1 MKTDDNVYRDI
12 EEMEKTIEHVT
23 PSLNNHKNARD
34 LWKYACAILFS
45 ICMILECVNVVLT
58 SNCKNIKYSNE
69 QNNSIMRD
77 MINELGPRMLPS
89 TSSVLSE
96 NISTPNTT
104 LCSEM
109 RQFPLPNSDKIISV
123 CTFEGKVRMDI
134 RQYINNK
141 PTIKGIY
148 FTFSEYVGV
157 THIIHYVR
165 GEMLR
170 QSRLLRTRV

>member
-1 MKTDDNVYRDI
+1 MI
-12 EEMEKTIEHVT
+12 GHVT
-23 PSLNNHKNARD
+23 PSLNNHKTYKD
-34 LWKYACAILFS
+34 LWKYTCAILFS
-45 ICMILECVNVVLT
+45 IFMILECVNVILT
-58 SNCKNIKYSNE
+58 TNCKDLKQRNEANDSLLKEMIPKMMPIQPSESEDIYS
-69 QNNSIMRD
+69 R
-77 MINELGPRMLPS
+77 
-89 TSSVLSE
+89 
-96 NISTPNTT
+96 NIS

-109 RQFPLPNSDKIISV
+109 RQFPLPNSDKIITV
-123 CTFEGKVRMDI
+123 CTYQRTVRMDI

-170 QSRLLRTRV
+170 QSKLLRTGV